1 MKKACINILS
11 SRKSCLPLCLKSLYD
26 FWNHKFDYP
35 VYVHYFDDVYDDI
48 SYREH
53 IWDNI
58 SRNIHFKP
66 IPYKTPDFLSED
78 QLFYNRSDIQYA
90 RGFGI
95 GRKGYLH
102 MCHFFNNLFEYPNT
116 EFHKYDY
123 MLSIDDE
130 SLFLKEVPY
139 DFFDVIAT
147 EESSAGVIKL
157 TDPKIKRLHQG
168 VLDTRVGMVDFVVNY
183 ISENNLSPKCEF
195 IENLLSD
202 EANREEYF
210 HKNLFVGDS
219 WVFET
224 SLFQTDEWKQWNKA
238 VNESGGIY
246 KYRWGD
252 CELNV
257 LFLMIHYGDLPYD
270 FKTVDE
276 GYHDQGGLRHIQD
289 LAPSIK
295 DVHV

>member
-1 MKKACINILS
+1 MKNACINILS
-11 SRKSCLPLCLKSLYD
+11 SRNRCLPHCLKSLYD
-26 FWNHKFDYP
+26 HWNHKFDYP
-35 VYVHYFDDVYDDI
+35 VYVHYFDDVYDDP
-48 SYREH
+48 SYREL
-53 IWDNI
+53 IWRNI
-58 SRNIHFKP
+58 SKNIHFKP
-66 IPYKTPDFLSED
+66 IPYKTPDFLNED
-78 QLFYNRSDIQYA
+78 QLFYNRRDIQYA
-90 RGFGI
+90 RGFGV

-139 DFFDVIAT
+139 DFFDVISAAK
-147 EESSAGVIKL
+147 SSAGVIKL
-157 TDPKIKRLHQG
+157 TDPKTKRLHQG

-183 ISENNLSPKCEF
+183 INENNLSPKCEF
-195 IENLLSD
+195 IENLLSN
-202 EANREEYF
+202 EENREEYF
-210 HKNLFVGDS
+210 HRNLFVGDS

-224 SLFQTDEWKQWNKA
+224 SLFRTDEWKKWNKA

-257 LFLMIHYGDLPYD
+257 LFLMIHYGELPYD
-270 FKTVDE
+270 FKTVDD

-289 LAPSIK
+289 LAPSIR
-295 DVHV
+295 DIHA